1 MNCSDVQYLMPLHL
15 SGELDS
21 ASMAQFER
29 HGDECPACRKEI
41 EEHQE
46 LNKGIRAALLSES
59 VDTIA
64 VRRRVLDEIK
74 GQRTVSIFTAARHP
88 FRVALTVAAGLLI
101 MLTIR
106 ATNRDNARYEQ
117 ASLDHVKEVVR
128 AEHVEWRTQSS
139 SIGQLVSQCMTTPPQ
154 LQQLAIPGYQ
164 LLRGKECGIA
174 KTPYIH
180 LVYGNGAQQ
189 ISMYILEGNEHGLIR
204 RVLTSLQPLVRSR
217 TEAGYNVTEG
227 DTAGRRVLLVSKL
240 SQSEEQVIVK
250 HVLQTMS

>member
-1 MNCSDVQYLMPLHL
+1 MNCSDMQYRMPLHL

-21 ASMAQFER
+21 ASTAQFER
-29 HGDECPACRKEI
+29 HVDECPACQKEI

-46 LNKGIRAALLSES
+46 LNKGIRAALRSES
-59 VDTIA
+59 MDTSPL
-64 VRRRVLDEIK
+64 RMRVLAEIER
-74 GQRTVSIFTAARHP
+74 QRTVTIFTAASHP
-88 FRVALTVAAGLLI
+88 FRIAFAAAAGLLI
-101 MLTIR
+101 MLTIG

-117 ASLDHVKEVVR
+117 ASLDHAVEVVM
-128 AEHVEWRTQSS
+128 AKHVEWRTQST
-139 SIGQLVSQCMTTPPQ
+139 SIGQLVSQCMKTPPQ

-189 ISMYILEGNEHGLIR
+189 ISMYILEGDEHGLLR
-204 RVLTSLQPLVRSR
+204 RILTSLQPLVRSR
-217 TEAGYNVTEG
+217 TESGYNVTEG
-227 DTAGRRVLLVSKL
+227 DMATRRVLLVSTL
-240 SQSEEQVIVK
+240 SQSEEQAIVK

>member
-29 HGDECPACRKEI
+29 HVDECPACWKEI

-59 VDTIA
+59 VDATA
-64 VRRRVLDEIK
+64 VRRRVLADIK

-88 FRVALTVAAGLLI
+88 FRVALAVAAGLLI
-101 MLTIR
+101 VLTIGV
-106 ATNRDNARYEQ
+106 TNRDNARYEQ
-117 ASLDHVKEVVR
+117 ASLDHVEEVVR

-139 SIGQLVSQCMTTPPQ
+139 SIGQLVFQCMATPPQ

-189 ISMYILEGNEHGLIR
+189 ISMYILEGDEHGLLR

-217 TEAGYNVTEG
+217 TESGYNVTEG

-250 HVLQTMS
+250 RVLQTMS

>member
-1 MNCSDVQYLMPLHL
+1 MNCSDMQYLMPLHL

-21 ASMAQFER
+21 ASIAQFER
-29 HGDECPACRKEI
+29 HVDECPACEKEI

-46 LNKGIRAALLSES
+46 LNRGIRAALLSEF
-59 VDTIA
+59 VDATA
-64 VRRRVLDEIK
+64 VRRRVLAEIK
-74 GQRTVSIFTAARHP
+74 GQRTVSIFTATRHP
-88 FRVALTVAAGLLI
+88 FRVAFAIAAGLLI
-101 MLTIR
+101 MFTIG
-106 ATNRDNARYEQ
+106 ATYGDNARYEQ

-154 LQQLAIPGYQ
+154 LRQLAIPGYQ

-180 LVYGNGAQQ
+180 LVYDNGAQQ
-189 ISMYILEGNEHGLIR
+189 ISMYILEGDEHGLLR

-227 DTAGRRVLLVSKL
+227 DTAGRRVLLVSTL
-240 SQSEEQVIVK
+240 SQSEEQAIVK